1 MHEWSSWH
9 TALQTEIRLHLRV
22 LNHPSTWMRFS
33 LITSRSCLILLR
45 CFSHPL
51 SLSTVI
57 PLYSTKHQ
65 PIAMSSKS
73 MLFTHMIL
81 DSPVIGTTWF
91 LFWRLPDIFFQKQM
105 HLHYE
110 SPITPTQ
117 FFIQVTLSYSIF
129 EQPDSAVIRE
139 MDPWSRD
146 FHSFSMKAMI
156 CTLITR
162 IYGAKPSV
170 STAQT
175 ASVPILGMNVGIS
188 MAFSATSPTVKAR
201 IPGLARI

>member
-1 MHEWSSWH
+1 
-9 TALQTEIRLHLRV
+9 
-22 LNHPSTWMRFS
+22 
-33 LITSRSCLILLR
+33 
-45 CFSHPL
+45 
-51 SLSTVI
+51 
-57 PLYSTKHQ
+57 
-65 PIAMSSKS
+65 
-73 MLFTHMIL
+73 
-81 DSPVIGTTWF
+81 
-91 LFWRLPDIFFQKQM
+91 M

-139 MDPWSRD
+139 MDPSSRD
-146 FHSFSMKAMI
+146 FFSFSMKAMI

-188 MAFSATSPTVKAR
+188 MALTATFPTVKAR
-201 IPGLARI
+201 IPGVAWI